1 MDFIGVIEV
10 DNEFSLSFSS
20 YASYT
25 LQFKAQRNKQH
36 KPTRK
41 FSFKMSKTKAKLRKN
56 QELNL
61 SYE

>member
-1 MDFIGVIEV
+1 MNFIGVIEV

-20 YASYT
+20 YANYNM
-25 LQFKAQRNKQH
+25 QFEAQRNKQH

-41 FSFKMSKTKAKLRKN
+41 FSFKMSKTEAKLRKN

-61 SYE
+61 S